1 MNYGSLCMRN
11 GVLYVARHEQTAHV
25 RPYDLDGRALGPGFS
40 FRGPAGEPCGLG
52 GIEVDSDHQVW
63 LADTLAGHLRAFTLF
78 GRESV
83 ALKSREGARDD
94 ARGSFEQACDVAL
107 HETDD
112 ERLVLVASGGWRRHA
127 LQLVRPDGTLVES
140 LRPEGSPLKRF
151 RGLTRV
157 AHAGRWTFACEA
169 GASRVQVFRDFDFHF
184 AFQLS
189 PRTGVR
195 LQPVALAPLSDG
207 RCVVAVGGD
216 ESALLLVDA
225 AGRLQRVLASHGSG
239 HGEVE
244 HPGDVAVEDLGGEA
258 TPRIA
263 VIDRDAE
270 RVQVFTLEGR
280 CHGEL
285 EALPGNAIG
294 DLE

>member
-1 MNYGSLCMRN
+1 MNHGSLSLRN
-11 GVLYVARHEQTAHV
+11 GVLYVARHERTAHV

-40 FRGPAGEPCGLG
+40 FRGPLGEPCGLG

-63 LADTLAGHLRAFTLF
+63 IADALSGNVRAFTLF
-78 GRESV
+78 GRESTV
-83 ALKSREGARDD
+83 LRSREGARDD
-94 ARGSFEQACDVAL
+94 ARGSFAQVCDVAL

-127 LQLVRPDGTLVES
+127 LQLLRSDGSFVDS

-151 RGLTRV
+151 HALTRV
-157 AHAGRWTFACEA
+157 AHAGRWTLACEA
-169 GASRVQVFRDFDFHF
+169 GAARVQVFRDFDFHF

-189 PRTGVR
+189 VR
-195 LQPVALAPLSDG
+195 NGLKLEPIAVAPLSDG
-207 RCVVAVGGD
+207 RSVVAVGGD

-225 AGRLQRVLASHGSG
+225 AGRLQRVLAGHGAG

-244 HPGDVAVEDLGGEA
+244 HPGDVVVEDLGGSGV
-258 TPRIA
+258 PRIA

-285 EALPGNAIG
+285 EGLPDGAVG
-294 DLE
+294 DLG